1 MSSLTLLVPMTQEDA
16 GSPLVI
22 LIQILVPSSFMFVVF
37 VTPSCLVSN
46 LRMPQNIVPWQQLNI
61 FLDQSDTGIGSE
73 KQTNFNKDSSEKR
86 TLREKSTTNSQIA
99 HRAGTI
105 QLTQFKPG
113 GGQNHIQVIY
123 LHIRS
128 YIQI

>member
-1 MSSLTLLVPMTQEDA
+1 
-16 GSPLVI
+16 
-22 LIQILVPSSFMFVVF
+22 
-37 VTPSCLVSN
+37 
-46 LRMPQNIVPWQQLNI
+46 MPQNIVPWQQLNI

-113 GGQNHIQVIY
+113 GGGRTIY
-123 LHIRS
+123 KSFIYTS
-128 YIQI
+128 EDTYKSNKII